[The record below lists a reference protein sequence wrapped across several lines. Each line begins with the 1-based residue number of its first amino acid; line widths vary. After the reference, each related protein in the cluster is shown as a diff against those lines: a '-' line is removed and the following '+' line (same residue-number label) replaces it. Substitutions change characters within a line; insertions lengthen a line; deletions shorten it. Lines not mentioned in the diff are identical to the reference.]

1 MPYFKVCSP
10 QYESIQAMNGWGR
23 KVGHHFNDYEIGV

>member
-10 QYESIQAMNGWGR
+10 QYESIQAMNEVE
-23 KVGHHFNDYEIGV
+23 KLVIISMIMK